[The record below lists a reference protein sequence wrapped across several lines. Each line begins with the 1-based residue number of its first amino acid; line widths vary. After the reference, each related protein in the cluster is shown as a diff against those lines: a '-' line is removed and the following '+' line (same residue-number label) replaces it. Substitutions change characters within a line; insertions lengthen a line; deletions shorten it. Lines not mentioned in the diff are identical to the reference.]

1 MSISTIYKNWLK
13 GAMAIVIVLFSS
25 CYQAIPVETPLLSE
39 EELVPVLKDIHLAE
53 AMLTEVMNKQDKDSL
68 ARLYYAQIFAL
79 HKVDTAQFDQT
90 MNAYMANPPALD
102 SLYEAVI
109 EALSD
114 EKKAALSKEKPASSS
129 PDN

>member
-1 MSISTIYKNWLK
+1 MSISTSYKNWLK

-39 EELVPVLKDIHLAE
+39 EELIPILKDIHLAE
-53 AMLTEVMNKQDKDSL
+53 AVLTEVMNKQEKDSL

-79 HKVDTAQFDQT
+79 HEVDTAKFDQT
-90 MNAYMANPPALD
+90 MNAYMTDPPALD

-109 EALSD
+109 QALSE
-114 EKKAALSKEKPASSS
+114 EKKAATAKKEEPKS